1 VDKSKSINEKGS
13 QDRNR
18 EEDGNLETIMEET
31 AF

>member
-1 VDKSKSINEKGS
+1 VDKSKSNNEKGR
-13 QDRNR
+13 QDGNR